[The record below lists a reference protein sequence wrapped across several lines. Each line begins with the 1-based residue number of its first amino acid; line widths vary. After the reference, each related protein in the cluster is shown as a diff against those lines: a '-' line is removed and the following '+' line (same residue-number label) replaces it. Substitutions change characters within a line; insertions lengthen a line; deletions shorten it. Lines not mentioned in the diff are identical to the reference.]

1 MESPPKGCLTTN
13 LKRVAKIHE
22 NLIFAPQ
29 YTQKTYQMPITFALI
44 KERKNPPDRRVVFS
58 PKKCQEVIKQ
68 FPNARIIVE
77 ASDVRIFPDGAYR
90 QAGFEVLDDVSEA
103 DVMLGVKEVPVDAL
117 IPNKK
122 YFFFSH
128 TIKKQPYNR
137 KLLQTILQLGI
148 ELYDHETIVD
158 RNGNR
163 LIGFGYYAGLVGAY
177 NGFRALGLRD
187 SLFGLP
193 KVESLHNYGEVKAE
207 LDKISLPPLKI
218 ILSGSGKVAKGA
230 KEILDHLKIREIKPS
245 EFLSKK
251 VFNEAVYSVIRIAD
265 YNKRKDGGPFDRQD
279 FYKDPSGYESD
290 FMKFARTSDMFV
302 AGHFYATGAPFLFTR
317 EDAKKPDFRIN
328 LVADI
333 SCDVDGP
340 VGSTLRASTI
350 ASPFYGYDPQ
360 SEKETDFLHPNTI
373 TVMAVDNL
381 PCELPRDASQG
392 FGNMFAEHVLPAFFN
407 KDKNGIL
414 DRAKITTADGKLTDK
429 FAYLRDFVEIA
440 NVKY

>member
-1 MESPPKGCLTTN
+1 
-13 LKRVAKIHE
+13 
-22 NLIFAPQ
+22 
-29 YTQKTYQMPITFALI
+29 MPLTFALI

-58 PKKCQEVIKQ
+58 PKTCQEVIKQ
-68 FPNARIIVE
+68 FPNSRIIVE
-77 ASDVRIFPDGAYR
+77 ASDVRIFPDEAYR

-148 ELYDHETIVD
+148 ELYDHETIVG

-187 SLFGLP
+187 GLFELP
-193 KVESLHNYGEVKAE
+193 KVERLHNYEEVKAE

-230 KEILDHLKIREIKPS
+230 KEILDHLKIREITPS
-245 EFLSKK
+245 EYLSKE
-251 VFNEAVYSVIRIAD
+251 VFDEAVYSAIRIAD
-265 YNKRKDGGPFDRQD
+265 YNKRKDGGPFDKQE
-279 FYKDPSGYESD
+279 FYKDPSSYESD
-290 FMKFARTSDMFV
+290 FMKFAKTSDMFI
-302 AGHFYATGAPFLFTR
+302 AGHFYGTGAPYLFTR
-317 EDAKKPDFRIN
+317 EDAKKNDFRIN

-340 VGSTLRASTI
+340 VASTLRASTI
-350 ASPFYGYDPQ
+350 ASPFYGYDPK
-360 SEKETDFLHPNTI
+360 SEKEMDFLHPNTI

-392 FGNMFAEHVLPAFFN
+392 FGDMFVEHVLPAFF
-407 KDKNGIL
+407 DRDENGIL
-414 DRAKITTADGKLTDK
+414 NRAKITAADGKLTDK
-429 FAYLRDFVEIA
+429 FAYLQDFVEIA
-440 NVKY
+440 NVKG